1 MKVVVLPHGM
11 QRHYTVGF
19 VNGLSDCGVSVD
31 LVVSENMD
39 SALLRSDIICTDLGQ
54 NTNADLS
61 FLKKIIRLFSYHMR
75 LISYVLK
82 RRKNIIHVAGILRFE
97 ILMGIIEGVFF
108 RFLCRNYVLTVHNIL
123 PHDSHTNWRKL
134 LYKIIYNIPN
144 LLVVHTDRMRQEL
157 IRHYSVAEEKIAF
170 MQHGL
175 NDVVPDHGMVREH
188 CKEKLDLPLD
198 KCLLLFFGNILPYKG
213 LETLL
218 EAFNCLGGEYCLVIA
233 GKVSAEYGRKINR
246 LIEANR
252 NKSRIII
259 ETGWIEDKDVATYFR
274 AVDVLLMPYKHID
287 QSGILFLALRFGL
300 PVICFD
306 VGALKEYITKN
317 VGVVVR
323 GNQANHL
330 VTAIEKFYREA
341 EHYSREHIKKQ
352 AQRFQW
358 RKVLSQLLEAYEK

>member
-1 MKVVVLPHGM
+1 MKVVILPHGM
-11 QRHYTVGF
+11 QSHYTIGF

-31 LVVSENMD
+31 LVVSENID
-39 SALLRSDIICTDLGQ
+39 STLLRPNIAGTDLGQ
-54 NTNADLS
+54 NTSANIS
-61 FLKKIIRLFSYHMR
+61 SLKKTIRFFSYHMR

-82 RRKNIIHVAGILRFE
+82 RRKNTIHVAGILRFE

-108 RFLCRNYVLTVHNIL
+108 RLLCKKYLLTVHNIL
-123 PHDSHTNWRKL
+123 PHDAQTNWRKL

-144 LLVVHTDRMRQEL
+144 LLVVHTDRMRQEM
-157 IRHYSVAEEKIAF
+157 IHDYSVAEGKIIL

-175 NDVVPDHGMVREH
+175 NDVIPDHGLAREQ
-188 CKEKLDLPLD
+188 CKDNLNLPLD

-218 EAFNCLGGEYCLVIA
+218 EAFNFLGEEYCLIIA
-233 GKVSAEYGRKINR
+233 GKVGTEYGRKINQ

-259 ETGWIEDKDVATYFR
+259 ETDWIEDKDVATYFR
-274 AVDVLLMPYKHID
+274 AVDVLIMPYKHID
-287 QSGILFLALRFGL
+287 QSGILFLGLKFGL
-300 PVICFD
+300 PVISFD
-306 VGALKEYITKN
+306 VGALKEYITKD
-317 VGVVVR
+317 VGVVAR

-330 VTAIEKFYREA
+330 VTAIEEFYREA
-341 EHYSREHIKKQ
+341 ENYSREQIKRQ

-358 RKVLSQLLEAYEK
+358 TQVLSQLLEAYEK